1 MLASVA
7 RRGNATAAPW
17 VRHLSND
24 VAKQS
29 SRIFTTDEQ
38 RRQRIEEALRVDHA
52 GEFGAVRIYDGQLA
66 VLGRTAT
73 GPLIE
78 VLRGAPSGGVNAA
91 VVLALT

>member
-1 MLASVA
+1 MW
-7 RRGNATAAPW
+7 AAPW

-66 VLGRTAT
+66 VLGRTAS

-78 VLRGAPSGGVNAA
+78 VL
-91 VVLALT
+91 ALWRPLLPVCCR